1 MSAPLIKGSDPAFP
15 YAFQHEPDGGRFES
29 AGVSLGMSLRQHY
42 AGLALQGIVAGFPRS
57 ANEPDRCAAFAVQ
70 LADHLIAAL
79 NATEKPTCI
88 P

>member
-1 MSAPLIKGSDPAFP
+1 MST
-15 YAFQHEPDGGRFES
+15 PDRTHGFTPVPE
-29 AGVSLGMSLRQHY
+29 MTLRQHY
-42 AGLALQGIVAGFPRS
+42 AGLAMQGIVAGFPHS